1 MKKTALLIAA
11 LACMATASI
20 SCEKPESDP
29 KNPDKPTPDQP
40 VEDVAIKVTE
50 APENGARIVFDHN
63 VGIDSTAFSIAWES
77 EKDGKFV
84 LEVSTDEAMQNIFA
98 QTMGKENT
106 YVVSNRLLNEI
117 MSGLGLAYSEAAL
130 YYRVRIKDD
139 SIKPSEVRN
148 VRAKTEFDSFT
159 DPRDGE
165 VYPVTKIDGREWMA
179 ENLRATTYSDGSSFY
194 TDDYIITRVYNDG
207 YLGKRAG
214 VYYAYANAVNNRTP
228 GCDFGE
234 PVPADAQYQGVC
246 PEGWHI
252 AANAD
257 FEHLFKKACEICGVS
272 YVDPF
277 DMSGKMDIAPA
288 LRFSGDIQTLED
300 DCGYDNT
307 LGLYLVPSGFYDEK
321 TPASVVE
328 PTSLYGGST
337 YLWSVT
343 MMDDWWHCPDIEM
356 ATWTN
361 DVHCWKR
368 GNNPNNWA
376 ASIPLR
382 CVKNY

>member
-1 MKKTALLIAA
+1 MKKTIALLAS
-11 LACMATASI
+11 LAWMATAFV
-20 SCEKPESDP
+20 SCEKTKPEEGGND
-29 KNPDKPTPDQP
+29 NPEPLPP
-40 VEDVAIKVTE
+40 VEESAIKFSKS
-50 APENGARIVFDHN
+50 PEDGAKIVFDHT
-63 VGIDSTAFSIAWES
+63 VGIDSLAFELAWES
-77 EKDGKFV
+77 ETDGKYV
-84 LEVSTDEAMQNIFA
+84 LELSTDESMQNVFV
-98 QTMGKENT
+98 QTMGKDKSFI
-106 YVVSNRLLNEI
+106 VSNRLLNEI
-117 MSGLGLAYSEAAL
+117 MSGLGKAYSECDL
-130 YYRVRIKDD
+130 YYRVKIKDD
-139 SIKPSEVRN
+139 SIDPSEVKN
-148 VRAKTEFDSFT
+148 IKAKTEFDSFT

-165 VYPVTKIDGREWMA
+165 VYPITKIDGREWMA
-179 ENLRATTYSDGSSFY
+179 ENLRATVYSDGTSFY
-194 TDDYIITRVYNDG
+194 TDEYIISRVYNDG

-234 PVPADAQYQGVC
+234 PVPADAQYQGIC

-257 FEHLFKKACEICGVS
+257 FEHLFKKACESCGVS

-277 DMSGKMDIAPA
+277 DLSGQMNIASA
-288 LRFSGDIQTLED
+288 LRFSGDIRTLED
-300 DCGYDNT
+300 GCGYENT
-307 LGLYLVPSGFYDEK
+307 LGLYFVPSGFYEEK
-321 TPASVVE
+321 TLNTVIE
-328 PTSLYGGST
+328 PTTLYGGST

-343 MMDDWWHCPDIEM
+343 MMDDWWHCPDIEI
-356 ATWTN
+356 ATWGN